1 VEDKLKKPLLLFALL
16 MTLAIPSGLW
26 AQQAAYSQT
35 NLVSNTAGVA
45 NTTDTQLLNPWGIS
59 MFPGQ
64 DLWIANNN
72 SGTSTLYDAQG
83 NKDAALVVTIAGAAH
98 NPNSNCS
105 PGCPTG
111 NVANGNGSSF
121 GGGQFIFDTEDGI
134 VASWTGASNTATVA
148 FDNSASGAV
157 YKGLALLNGTSLLA
171 ANFNSGRVDVLD
183 RNFNLTSL
191 SGSFTDP
198 TLPAGFA
205 PHGIHVIGNQIY
217 VAYAMQDGA
226 KHDATPGVGLGQVDI
241 FDINGNF
248 VKTFAAGG
256 MLNAPWGVVATP
268 ATFGTFP
275 NAILVGNFGDGTISA
290 FDTTGKFL
298 GQLTDSSNKV
308 LVNPGLWDMVFGGG
322 GPSGDPNTLYLTAG
336 GGNQPNFPA
345 GGSTTS
351 VFASLVPA
359 AAVGSPGF
367 SLSLSAPSVT
377 VMPGGSAN
385 LMIGA
390 SAVGG
395 FNGQITLSCA
405 ALAGVTCVFSP
416 ATISPGSSA
425 SSSTLT
431 ISATSTPP
439 ATGYSLSGVAPLLPG
454 LGLFGT
460 VLATRKRKPLTRK
473 SILWTSVLGVLLLVS
488 MFALG
493 CGSSSKGQTPASQV
507 TLMVTGTSGSLSH
520 STPVT
525 ITIN

>member
-1 VEDKLKKPLLLFALL
+1 

-26 AQQAAYSQT
+26 AQQAGYSQT
-35 NLVSNTAGVA
+35 NLVSNTAGVGH
-45 NTTDTQLLNPWGIS
+45 TTDTQLLNPWGIS
-59 MFPGQ
+59 IFPGQ
-64 DLWIANNN
+64 DFWIANNN

-83 NKDAALVVTIAGAAH
+83 NKDAALVVTIPGAAH
-98 NPNSNCS
+98 NPNGNCS

-111 NVANGNGSSF
+111 NVANGNGASF

-183 RNFNLTSL
+183 RNFNRTSL

-205 PHGIHVIGNQIY
+205 AHGIHVIGNQIF

-268 ATFGTFP
+268 ATFGAFP
-275 NAILVGNFGDGTISA
+275 NVILVGNFGDGTINA
-290 FDTTGKFL
+290 YDTTGKFL

-377 VMPGGSAN
+377 VTPGGSAN

-405 ALAGVTCVFSP
+405 APAGLTCAFSP
-416 ATISPGSSA
+416 TTISPGSSA

-439 ATGYSLSGVAPLLPG
+439 ATGYSLSGMATLLPG

-507 TLMVTGTSGSLSH
+507 TMTVTGTAGSVRH